1 MLSADAEYR
10 PMNRSKV
17 VASGLLALTVGL
29 GTGCSS
35 DQPSVAPARSNAAGT
50 LGTTAHPNAPS
61 TSAAQRAVTTTK
73 SNGSVS
79 TSTTPA
85 VQITTEPTFA
95 PIPRPRTTQETS
107 APVPGVCTASDADL
121 AQAFETYSRN
131 RRPTVPVV
139 VNGIRHSAVDAS
151 WATATVALASDD
163 SIGGSRGIAQCVGV
177 QWIVV
182 DVGTGI
188 IGCKAL
194 MPAAVKKEL
203 TPSCV

>member
-1 MLSADAEYR
+1 M
-10 PMNRSKV
+10 
-17 VASGLLALTVGL
+17 
-29 GTGCSS
+29 
-35 DQPSVAPARSNAAGT
+35 
-50 LGTTAHPNAPS
+50 
-61 TSAAQRAVTTTK
+61 
-73 SNGSVS
+73 
-79 TSTTPA
+79 
-85 VQITTEPTFA
+85 
-95 PIPRPRTTQETS
+95 
-107 APVPGVCTASDADL
+107 PGVCTASDADL

-139 VNGIRHSAVDAS
+139 VNGIRHSSVDAS

-203 TPSCV
+203 TPSCA